1 MFLESRDEIVET
13 RTWSSGAEIV
23 ARVNWSQI
31 ARVRRALGL
40 GGEAFGRSQ
49 LGRARQPL
57 RRAAPSCSPRAN
69 ARILAVPE
77 HQPAVTLRCST
88 VGRTPHLLRLR
99 HD

>member
-49 LGRARQPL
+49 LGRVGQPAGLTRGAR
-57 RRAAPSCSPRAN
+57 RRWAAAGGRAA
-69 ARILAVPE
+69 
-77 HQPAVTLRCST
+77 
-88 VGRTPHLLRLR
+88 
-99 HD
+99 